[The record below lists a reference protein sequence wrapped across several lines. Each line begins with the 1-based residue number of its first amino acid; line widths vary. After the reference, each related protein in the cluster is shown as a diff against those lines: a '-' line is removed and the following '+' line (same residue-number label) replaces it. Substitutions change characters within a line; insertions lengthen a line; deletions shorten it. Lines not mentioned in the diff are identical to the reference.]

1 MRMSRYLFSA
11 ALISSILFG
20 LLFPSVALLWKDYLN
35 PILALLMYFSVLKVE
50 EKDLR
55 RAKPKELVALLI
67 FVFIITPLFSLPFK
81 LSDPLTFTGVLF
93 ALSSPSAAA
102 TAYFSSSLG
111 GDIALGVAIS
121 FIASLLSLLT
131 LPLTTQILVGAV
143 VPIDQIKVFT
153 ILSEVIII
161 PVILA
166 LLTKKFFK
174 KMTRAINKKK
184 DYQLIVLFFLGSA
197 IVGIGHDLIVGNE
210 YRFIELTASMILIIF
225 VGGSLA
231 YLFGRRYGKKVALTF
246 FVAAGIKNAML
257 SFAVVLGLF
266 GPSAVLP
273 MVANAVAQFLVMA
286 LLETFGSKLQ
296 LP

>member
-1 MRMSRYLFSA
+1 MSRYLFSA
-11 ALISSILFG
+11 VLISSILFG

-55 RAKPKELVALLI
+55 RTKPKELVALLI

-131 LPLTTQILVGAV
+131 LPLTAQILVGAV

-174 KMTRAINKKK
+174 KITRAINKKK

-197 IVGIGHDLIVGNE
+197 IVGIGHDMIVGNE
-210 YRFIELTASMILIIF
+210 YRFIELTAYMILIIF

-231 YLFGRRYGKKVALTF
+231 YLFGRRYGKKAALTF

-296 LP
+296 LS